1 MGNKICLPMHER
13 TSVRML
19 AEYDMSHFRFGVQGI
34 SNLLIL
40 ILGIY
45 VNWEWSKK
53 GIRKLLLH
61 NCIAGLGVDVIFFK
75 VLRSPVMF
83 SINRR
88 LRFIFFRRSL
98 VRFLLMA
105 KAESLQ
111 KEIS

>member
-1 MGNKICLPMHER
+1 MGNNIWLPMHER

-53 GIRKLLLH
+53 GIRKPLLH

-88 LRFIFFRRSL
+88 LRFIFFL
-98 VRFLLMA
+98 GGV
-105 KAESLQ
+105 
-111 KEIS
+111 

>member
-1 MGNKICLPMHER
+1 MNNYTGAPWVIKFVYLCIQEIFVVKKSRER

-53 GIRKLLLH
+53 GIRKPLLH

-88 LRFIFFRRSL
+88 LRFIFF
-98 VRFLLMA
+98 
-105 KAESLQ
+105 
-111 KEIS
+111 